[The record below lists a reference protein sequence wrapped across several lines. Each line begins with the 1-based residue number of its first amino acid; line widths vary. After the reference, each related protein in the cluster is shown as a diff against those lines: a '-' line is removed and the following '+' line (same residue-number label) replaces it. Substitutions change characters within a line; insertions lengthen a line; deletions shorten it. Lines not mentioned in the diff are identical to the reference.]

1 MISPGE
7 KLEQMGAWS
16 LASAPMKRGSS
27 PAAPVSGAAM
37 SVLVVED
44 QTMVRELLVLACRQA
59 MPQATVRAAGTGQ
72 EALRACRE
80 AIPELVI
87 LDLVLPDG
95 DGLDFLKQI
104 FAIAPAAKV
113 IALSS
118 HIDEFMLHRA
128 LSSRVHGILDKN
140 EQPLRVLHEA
150 IASVLAGQ
158 RYLSSLVQQ
167 LRASVRADP
176 TAFDK
181 ILSEREQ
188 EVLRLVGDG
197 LTNEQIAAQLSI
209 SVSTAKHHRL
219 NLMAKLDMHS
229 TPQLIRYA
237 IEKGFTRIAEGRGPA
252 RGSVR

>member
-1 MISPGE
+1 MSATGE
-7 KLEQMGAWS
+7 NLEAAGAGS
-16 LASAPMKRGSS
+16 LASAAMKRASP
-27 PAAPVSGAAM
+27 PAAPVAGPAM
-37 SVLVVED
+37 AFLVVED

-59 MPQATVRAAGTGQ
+59 MPQAVVRAAGTGA

-80 AIPELVI
+80 AIPDLII

-104 FAIAPAAKV
+104 FALAPSAKV

-128 LSSRVHGILDKN
+128 LASRVHGILDKN
-140 EQPLRVLHEA
+140 EQPLKVLHEA
-150 IASVLAGQ
+150 IARVLAGQ

-176 TAFDK
+176 AAFDK

-197 LTNEQIAAQLSI
+197 LSNEQIAAQLSI
-209 SVSTAKHHRL
+209 SASTAKHHRL

-237 IEKGFTRIAEGRGPA
+237 IEKGFTRIADGRA
-252 RGSVR
+252 RPRETER

>member
-1 MISPGE
+1 
-7 KLEQMGAWS
+7 
-16 LASAPMKRGSS
+16 
-27 PAAPVSGAAM
+27 
-37 SVLVVED
+37 
-44 QTMVRELLVLACRQA
+44 MVRELLVLACRQA
-59 MPQATVRAAGTGQ
+59 MPMAAVHAAGTGQ
-72 EALRACRE
+72 EALRSCRE
-80 AIPELVI
+80 VVPELVI

-140 EQPLRVLHEA
+140 EQPLKVLHEA

-188 EVLRLVGDG
+188 EVLRFVGDG
-197 LTNEQIAAQLSI
+197 LTNEQIAGRLAI

-237 IEKGFTRIAEGRGPA
+237 IEKGFTRIGEGRGPTRGPA
-252 RGSVR
+252 R